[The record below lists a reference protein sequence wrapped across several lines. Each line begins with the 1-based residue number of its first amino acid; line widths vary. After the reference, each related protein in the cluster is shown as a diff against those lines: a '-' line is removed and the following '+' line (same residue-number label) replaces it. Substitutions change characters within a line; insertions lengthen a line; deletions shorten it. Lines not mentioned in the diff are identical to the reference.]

1 MHQRELELTV
11 GVFILLSVAALAF
24 LALQV
29 SGLSFRD
36 ARQETYKLTAE
47 FNNIAGLTS
56 RAKVSIAGVAVGQ
69 VTDIRLDPISA
80 RAVVELAINKE
91 VDFLT
96 TDSIAGIKTSG
107 ILGEQY
113 VSISVGGAPDLL
125 ADGDQIRDTQ
135 SALVLED
142 LVGKMMTGMAEK
154 N

>member
-36 ARQETYKLTAE
+36 AGKETYKVTAE

-56 RAKVSIAGVAVGQ
+56 RAKVSIAGVSVGQ
-69 VTDIRLDPISA
+69 VTDIQLDPISA
-80 RAVVELAINKE
+80 RAVVEMAIDKK

-107 ILGEQY
+107 VLGEQY

-125 ADGDQIRDTQ
+125 GDGDQIQDTQ

-142 LVGKMMTGMAEK
+142 LVGKIMTSMAEK
-154 N
+154 K

>member
-1 MHQRELELTV
+1 MRQRELELSV

-36 ARQETYKLTAE
+36 ARQERYKLTAE

-56 RAKVSIAGVAVGQ
+56 RAKVTIAGVAVGQ
-69 VTDIRLDPISA
+69 VTGIRLDPISA
-80 RAVVELAINKE
+80 RAVVEMAIDKE

-107 ILGEQY
+107 VLGEQY

-142 LVGKMMTGMAEK
+142 LVGKMMTSMAEK
-154 N
+154 K

>member
-1 MHQRELELTV
+1 MHQRELELSV
-11 GVFILLSVAALAF
+11 GIFILLSVAALAF

-47 FNNIAGLTS
+47 FNNIAGLTT
-56 RAKVSIAGVAVGQ
+56 RAKVSIAGVTVGQ

-80 RAVVELAINKE
+80 RALVEMAINKE

-107 ILGEQY
+107 VLGEQY

-125 ADGDQIRDTQ
+125 TDGDQIRDTQ

-142 LVGKMMTGMAEK
+142 LVGKIMTSMAEK
-154 N
+154 K